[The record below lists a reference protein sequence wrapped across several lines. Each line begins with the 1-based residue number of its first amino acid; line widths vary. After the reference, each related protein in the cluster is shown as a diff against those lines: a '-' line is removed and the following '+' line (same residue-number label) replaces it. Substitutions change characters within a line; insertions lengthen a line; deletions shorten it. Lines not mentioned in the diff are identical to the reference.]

1 MACTVL
7 IAFRA
12 CRFFGSAMRLWNC
25 YVKYGIIIKVQIHFW
40 KGAVRM
46 ELLKHWK
53 VHVFALCI
61 VIIAELIGVHSF
73 GLVVFLPLLYALI
86 MGGILSYPSF
96 GIMNEKMMDV
106 AGKVMPVIMLLLIVK
121 IGLGIGPNLHMLLNS
136 GWALIMQ
143 ELGHFFGTIVFGLP
157 MALLLK
163 MGREA
168 IGACYSID
176 REPNVAIIAEKY
188 GIFSPEGRGVMGMY
202 ICGTL
207 FGALWISILSG
218 VIARTGIFHPYAL
231 AMGGGI
237 GSASMMAASIGSL
250 VAVFPEEAQRI
261 QAYAG
266 AANLMTT
273 ILGIYFALFISLP
286 VTVKVYEMVTG
297 DKRSIHVAETVQE
310 ENAVADSV
318 PKAAE
323 KQPFGEMMRDAVI
336 ILLIGGIFGA
346 LGNCI
351 GFDGTVGESVF
362 SSIIF
367 IVLSI
372 IGIVLAHIPGLN
384 KLPVV
389 FWVSIVAIIV
399 SIPGF
404 PGQEWVVAE
413 TNKFSVLASTTPI
426 LAYAG
431 LSLGKDIP
439 AFKRLSWRIVPVA
452 LMVATGSFLGAT
464 IMAEIVLHLE
474 GIF

>member
-1 MACTVL
+1 
-7 IAFRA
+7 
-12 CRFFGSAMRLWNC
+12 
-25 YVKYGIIIKVQIHFW
+25 
-40 KGAVRM
+40 M
-46 ELLKHWK
+46 ELLRNWK
-53 VHVFALCI
+53 VHLFAFI
-61 VIIAELIGVHSF
+61 IIIIAELIGVHSF
-73 GLVVFLPLLYALI
+73 GLVVFLPLLYALV
-86 MGGILSYPSF
+86 MGGILSYPSL
-96 GIMNEKMMDV
+96 GVMNEKMMDV
-106 AGKVMPVIMLLLIVK
+106 AGKVMPIAMLVLIVK

-157 MALLLK
+157 MALALK

-218 VIARTGIFHPYAL
+218 IIARTGFFHPYAL

-286 VTVKVYEMVTG
+286 VTVKVYELVTG
-297 DKRSIHVAETVQE
+297 DKRSKNAPVEAVQE
-310 ENAVADSV
+310 ENVVADAV

-323 KQPFGEMMRDAVI
+323 KQSFGDMMRDTII
-336 ILLIGGIFGA
+336 ILVLTGIFCTVGNCVGFGGTLADSAISSIVFVVLSLIG
-346 LGNCI
+346 
-351 GFDGTVGESVF
+351 
-362 SSIIF
+362 
-367 IVLSI
+367 VL
-372 IGIVLAHIPGLN
+372 LAHVPGLN
-384 KLPVV
+384 KLPIV
-389 FWVSIVAIIV
+389 FWAIPRRSLDYPDDGQVQRTGCDDADPGLCRLVA
-399 SIPGF
+399 
-404 PGQEWVVAE
+404 GQGY
-413 TNKFSVLASTTPI
+413 S
-426 LAYAG
+426 G
-431 LSLGKDIP
+431 L
-439 AFKRLSWRIVPVA
+439 
-452 LMVATGSFLGAT
+452 
-464 IMAEIVLHLE
+464 
-474 GIF
+474 